1 MCPNSAQLDVS
12 RAGVRLGLKH
22 GNSSVSH
29 TQPRR
34 PEQTGRTITE
44 QEVTIELPNYNP
56 EYFMPGLLQETQ
68 IHSYFL
74 KVTVILFF
82 ILLIN
87 DILYKYRVWYLE
99 IANRPYE

>member
-1 MCPNSAQLDVS
+1 MGRNVKMCPNSAQLDVS
-12 RAGVRLGLKH
+12 RAGVHLGLKH

-56 EYFMPGLLQETQ
+56 GTLCLNY
-68 IHSYFL
+68 
-74 KVTVILFF
+74 
-82 ILLIN
+82 
-87 DILYKYRVWYLE
+87 YKTHKYTFTF
-99 IANRPYE
+99 